1 MIIWPLTP
9 YDHLIPDKLKLHAS
23 DDGFFL
29 PKDMCDD
36 MDVTGAALRELVNHS
51 KKFGLEKF
59 EIPGK
64 IKVT

>member
-1 MIIWPLTP
+1 
-9 YDHLIPDKLKLHAS
+9 
-23 DDGFFL
+23 
-29 PKDMCDD
+29 MCDD